1 MKNVARNIKCRKT
14 IRDLKEAAKKL
25 ELAFCNLKD
34 IIKKTNKNL
43 RNFGEVSKRIKIN
56 IQKRGDKREI

>member
-34 IIKKTNKNL
+34 IVGKTNKNL
-43 RNFGEVSKRIKIN
+43 RNFGEVAEKIKIN
-56 IQKRGDKREI
+56 IQKRDGKREI